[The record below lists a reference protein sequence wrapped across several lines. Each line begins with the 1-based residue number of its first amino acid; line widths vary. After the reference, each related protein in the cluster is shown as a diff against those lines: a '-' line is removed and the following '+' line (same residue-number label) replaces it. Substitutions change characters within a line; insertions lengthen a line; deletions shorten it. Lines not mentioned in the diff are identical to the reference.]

1 MSFMAMDL
9 LNSRIATGKPFYAD
23 NFSLLE
29 VLGQYDSFFR
39 LELTDED
46 KRDLIEE
53 LFGPPGRSI
62 TEGRE

>member
-1 MSFMAMDL
+1 MDG
-9 LNSRIATGKPFYAD
+9 SKSVSEAGTPFYAG

-39 LELTDED
+39 LELTDDD

-53 LFGPPGRSI
+53 LFGPPGPSRQ
-62 TEGRE
+62 EGSE